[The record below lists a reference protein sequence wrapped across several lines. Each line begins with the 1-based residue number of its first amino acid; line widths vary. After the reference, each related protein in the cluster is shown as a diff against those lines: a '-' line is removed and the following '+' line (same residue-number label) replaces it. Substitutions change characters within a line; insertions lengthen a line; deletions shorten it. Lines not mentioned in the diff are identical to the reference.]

1 MSEHQDIVTYT
12 FVTLNKQ
19 EQGVTHQVLNADQ
32 LNVSIITTDYDFYVC
47 IYFQNTWCILNDTYR
62 N

>member
-32 LNVSIITTDYDFYVC
+32 LNVGIITTDYDF
-47 IYFQNTWCILNDTYR
+47 
-62 N
+62 